1 MCVNE
6 SVTKTFNFKERLVNV
21 KLKDIVGVKIM
32 EKLLKSLKG
41 AADTLAIHSANT
53 CCSWWFYEKKVPK
66 SLKKYKKH

>member
-1 MCVNE
+1 
-6 SVTKTFNFKERLVNV
+6 
-21 KLKDIVGVKIM
+21 M

-66 SLKKYKKH
+66 SVKKYKKH